1 LAVESISSLSIS
13 KGILGGDKVTVT
25 TRSGT
30 IVWAVKHGKGAE
42 LVDDIESLRTK
53 T

>member
-30 IVWAVKHGKGAE
+30 IVGAVKHGKGAE
-42 LVDDIESLRTK
+42 LVGDIESLRTK